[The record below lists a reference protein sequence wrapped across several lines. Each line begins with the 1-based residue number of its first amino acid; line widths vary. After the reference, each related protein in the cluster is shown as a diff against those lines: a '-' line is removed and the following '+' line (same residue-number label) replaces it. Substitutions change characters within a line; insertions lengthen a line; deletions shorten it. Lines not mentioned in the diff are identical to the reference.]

1 MLRRKARHLRGT
13 TGGSLWI
20 SAMEFSEKPIL
31 SEPVTS
37 TVWSLRFLTLEPICL
52 MLSFYSAV
60 LIGILYLLVPVY
72 PLVFGNVYGFKL
84 WQVGLANLGLII
96 GMIAASFTK
105 PLWLRIHTKMLRAN
119 RGTPEPEFQ
128 LPPAVAGAILVS
140 VGLFC
145 FAWTMYTEVHWIVPI
160 ISSGIFG
167 MG

>member
-1 MLRRKARHLRGT
+1 MKLSEK
-13 TGGSLWI
+13 SI
-20 SAMEFSEKPIL
+20 SAEIVSSALRSI
-31 SEPVTS
+31 
-37 TVWSLRFLTLEPICL
+37 RFLTLEPICL
-52 MLSFYSAV
+52 MLCFYSAV

-119 RGTPEPEFQ
+119 GGTPEPEFQ
-128 LPPAVAGAILVS
+128 FPPAFSGAILVP

-145 FAWTMYTEVHWIVPI
+145 FAWTMYTQVHWIVPI
-160 ISSGIFG
+160 VGSGIFG